1 MQEERTSNKVFC
13 VTKGGYYCN
22 GRGGAA
28 CWRKAGCQTH
38 KLLPT
43 QTPSASI
50 LQLARGCQALCIMAM
65 TPHQKLASKTL
76 QPSVYGKKTLTPIR
90 GEHRV
95 VKGANIW
102 THTGLKCWY
111 HSHSR
116 MAFLVSLLGPDTVL
130 VDARAAVV
138 RITRGRQHR
147 SSVQTLSEH
156 IRKKTW
162 VLLQSNRMYFQG
174 ATPSSGLMASLD
186 TSCAKYH
193 DSHLSRVVP
202 SNVFSK
208 LSIFLSPWPLSVAI
222 RRVRSHPGVK
232 QRCASSLPLFSFFHR
247 SEAVFRFVLKYL

>member
-1 MQEERTSNKVFC
+1 MVLPCKSRERPTRFLCNK
-13 VTKGGYYCN
+13 
-22 GRGGAA
+22 GRLLLQWEGEAA
-28 CWRKAGCQTH
+28 CCRKAGCQTH

-162 VLLQSNRMYFQG
+162 VLLQSNRMCFQG

-193 DSHLSRVVP
+193 DGHLSDP
-202 SNVFSK
+202 
-208 LSIFLSPWPLSVAI
+208 
-222 RRVRSHPGVK
+222 
-232 QRCASSLPLFSFFHR
+232 SLPCS
-247 SEAVFRFVLKYL
+247 SI